1 MASSALCSFF
11 AIFVGFAAIRLFSLS
26 AMANGLGDEPIAGE
40 TTSASAGIQSA
51 FASRLTKVP
60 ASAGSGDVEVS
71 WSFINR
77 WDFPLAVER
86 FEESCSCLH
95 GKGDAA
101 VVEPGKSG
109 TIRAT
114 FNAGQ
119 YRGVVRKSLHVR
131 FIGHEKP
138 AELVAEAFVASSVV
152 LSSQELVWESGE
164 PAAGQVIDVKAG
176 TSASFRIT
184 DLRGLAPGEFAV
196 EKTTVVEGR
205 HYRLTLTPQLSAAGV
220 RCLQIHTDSPDP
232 RDRVLA
238 VFLGQGAIPA
248 PNHPEQGK
256 PSAQTQP
263 SLPHP

>member
-1 MASSALCSFF
+1 LCNFF

-26 AMANGLGDEPIAGE
+26 AMANDLGDQPIAGE

-238 VFLGQGAIPA
+238 VFLSQGAIPA